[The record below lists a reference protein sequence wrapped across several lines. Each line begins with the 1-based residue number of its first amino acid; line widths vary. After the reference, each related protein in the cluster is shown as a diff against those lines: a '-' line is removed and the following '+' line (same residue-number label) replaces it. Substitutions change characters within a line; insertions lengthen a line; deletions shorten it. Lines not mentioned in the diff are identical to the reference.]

1 MEEEEE
7 GEGEGEGLRPGS
19 RCGLDRHLHR
29 ARACCR
35 LDSPVVPSRAHLPT
49 PGLAPAALGKAL
61 LTCPCPW
68 PCPLVDSYMTA
79 FPGLAPL
86 RDQRQPR
93 SIPSGLQ
100 EGAGLLATPGPS
112 SRTQSC
118 LSNHLQDSD
127 SQATPPT
134 FIPFGSATAFG
145 AQSQSHAQTCTCHAA
160 SSVQAGWPPKPGF
173 LALKPQR
180 SCLREGNLPDSGS
193 TI

>member
-118 LSNHLQDSD
+118 LSNHLQDKG
-127 SQATPPT
+127 QRQP
-134 FIPFGSATAFG
+134 
-145 AQSQSHAQTCTCHAA
+145 SHA
-160 SSVQAGWPPKPGF
+160 SRLYSVWLRDSFWGPKSISRSDVYMSRRQQRPSWLAPQAG
-173 LALKPQR
+173 L
-180 SCLREGNLPDSGS
+180 SCIEATKKLPA
-193 TI
+193 